1 MERGEG
7 GMFWW
12 SSRGGTSWEY
22 IGGGDLAEIERR
34 NESNNWA
41 AWAFPWGVVGE
52 RYFRERRG
60 GTWVC
65 GEDQLSLTGGVR
77 SERYRRGSI
86 DGRVGLTGVEER

>member
-1 MERGEG
+1 MASAMR
-7 GMFWW
+7 WW
-12 SSRGGTSWEY
+12 GR
-22 IGGGDLAEIERR
+22 DLAEVERR
-34 NESNNWA
+34 KESNDRT
-41 AWAFPWGVVGE
+41 AWAFLMGVAGE
-52 RYFRERRG
+52 GRCWERRG